1 MNNISRIIKFVN
13 GEIEPVLIIN
23 QVNETIS
30 MFYLNLIERIMTEKN
45 IKLNY
50 NAKPLKNLSRD
61 LFVKSEINIC
71 FSNDK
76 KNIEQHIKSNNKCI
90 IFTDYKNFKTYSIS
104 KSSINGYQYLK
115 DIEYYIKEI
124 LKINNS
130 AIIDF
135 CKENPHL
142 TISEISK
149 YLINSLSY
157 VKENKIREKNN
168 FILEIRKELFNL
180 KKDQKGSLEIYSNLK
195 REVKYKKFNFLTY

>member
-13 GEIEPVLIIN
+13 GEIEPILIIN

-61 LFVKSEINIC
+61 LFVESEINIC